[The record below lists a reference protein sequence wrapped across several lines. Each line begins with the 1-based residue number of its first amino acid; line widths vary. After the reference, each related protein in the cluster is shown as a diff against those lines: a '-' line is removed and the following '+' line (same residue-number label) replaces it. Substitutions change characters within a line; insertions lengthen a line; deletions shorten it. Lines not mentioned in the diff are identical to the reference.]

1 MGDLPIEVIAIIIG
15 ILFFFF
21 FRNKNGYSHE
31 AKMIRTRFICFSV
44 PTQIQFA
51 LFERIILAF
60 FIDDTKTNKI
70 KKLFHYLFKKS
81 GYACDF
87 NDEKKIKIR
96 PLDKIHQFYTLE

>member
-1 MGDLPIEVIAIIIG
+1 
-15 ILFFFF
+15 
-21 FRNKNGYSHE
+21 
-31 AKMIRTRFICFSV
+31 MIRTRFICFSV

-87 NDEKKIKIR
+87 LMMKKNKDSSFR
-96 PLDKIHQFYTLE
+96 

>member
-1 MGDLPIEVIAIIIG
+1 
-15 ILFFFF
+15 
-21 FRNKNGYSHE
+21 
-31 AKMIRTRFICFSV
+31 MIRTRFICFSV